1 MRSLPNNSPKDPIK
15 NNILWLL
22 RKGYRLDISLFYEI
36 LSRFRDMPLGKD
48 KYRGIERAL
57 NALVKEGWPIVK
69 EIDNIGIAWYYAGP
83 DFTKFRIK
91 QLVEYASRI
100 PVMTKYLEKID
111 DFYAIDNALRKKA
124 GKRVLAPSP
133 SVKRTVARRRIPRKE
148 LKEFKDAL
156 KDIYTSATKAT
167 S

>member
-22 RKGYRLDISLFYEI
+22 TEGYRLDISLFYEI
-36 LSRFRDMPLGKD
+36 MGRFRDMPSAKD

-57 NALVKEGWPIVK
+57 KTLEKEGWPIDKVTD
-69 EIDNIGIAWYYAGP
+69 DNKVVWYSAGP

-100 PVMTKYLEKID
+100 PVMIKYLEKID
-111 DFYAIDNALRKKA
+111 DFYGIDNALRKRS
-124 GKRVLAPSP
+124 GERVWVPIP
-133 SVKRTVARRRIPRKE
+133 SVKRAVARRRIPRKE
-148 LKEFKDAL
+148 LKEFKNIL
-156 KDIYTSATKAT
+156 KDIQVNTV
-167 S
+167 